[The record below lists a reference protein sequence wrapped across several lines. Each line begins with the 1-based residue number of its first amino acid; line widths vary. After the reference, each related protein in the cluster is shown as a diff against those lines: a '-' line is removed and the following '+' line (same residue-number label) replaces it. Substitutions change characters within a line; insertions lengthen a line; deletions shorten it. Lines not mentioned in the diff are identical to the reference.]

1 MQTAYITHPDCLKHD
16 MGGYHPEC
24 PQRLVAI
31 QNQLQATGL
40 LSQLQHYEAPLVTTE
55 QLARVHT
62 PDYIESIRQTAP
74 AAGLVMLDADTAM
87 NPFTWNAALRAAGA
101 VVLATDLVLN
111 EKVKN
116 AFCAI
121 RPPGH
126 HAESNRAMG
135 FCLFNNVAVGVAH
148 AIQQYHLQQVAILDF
163 DVHHGNGSEEIF
175 RDNSQVMLCST
186 FQHPF
191 YPYCGADSATERMIN
206 VPLPYGAD
214 GTVFRK
220 AVTDIWLPALDVLAT
235 DLVLN
240 EKVKNAFCAIRPPG
254 HHAESNRAMGFCLF
268 NNVAVG
274 VAHAIQQYHLQQVAI
289 LDFDVHHGNGSEE
302 IFRDNSQVMLCS
314 TFQHPFYPYCG
325 ADSATE
331 RMINVPLPYGADGT
345 VFRKAVTDIWLP
357 ALDKFKPEMIFVSA
371 GFDAHRD
378 DEMAQLQL
386 IDEDYVWITQQIKA
400 IANKYAH
407 GRIVSVLEGGYELNA
422 LGRCV
427 AAHISMLGSD

>member
-16 MGGYHPEC
+16 MGSYHPEC

-55 QLARVHT
+55 QLVRVHT

-175 RDNSQVMLCST
+175 RDNS
-186 FQHPF
+186 H
-191 YPYCGADSATERMIN
+191 
-206 VPLPYGAD
+206 
-214 GTVFRK
+214 
-220 AVTDIWLPALDVLAT
+220 
-235 DLVLN
+235 
-240 EKVKNAFCAIRPPG
+240 
-254 HHAESNRAMGFCLF
+254 
-268 NNVAVG
+268 
-274 VAHAIQQYHLQQVAI
+274 
-289 LDFDVHHGNGSEE
+289 
-302 IFRDNSQVMLCS
+302 VMLCS

-386 IDEDYVWITQQIKA
+386 IDEDFVWITQQIKA

-427 AAHISMLGSD
+427 AAHISTLNSD